1 MSTQSAPPKSNRT
14 PWIIVGALGCLALC
28 LLIVLA
34 GGALYLVAQR
44 PSDLT
49 PTRVAAQ
56 PMVPPALPTQPPTT
70 EPTLTPIPP
79 TQSPV
84 PPTLPPLQP
93 TLMPVL
99 PTISGAKGCP
109 PFPAAA
115 TKPSGIVG
123 NVTMALGADANYNPI
138 NPTVIFPPNAVFHAI
153 VAIQSA
159 PANPKFRATWYT
171 LDIGDPAYCNTI
183 IKETDYTP
191 TGSGSG
197 NLDFSLTP
205 KTQWDVGTYRVEIY
219 VNGNLDTAKSFS
231 VAGTTVQPTAAPPT
245 AAPPPPTT
253 APPPAGLT
261 CGNGV
266 LEPGMVGVF
275 VTNNFDGELLFAIA
289 SHSYKIPG
297 HSTLLVQVPGG
308 KPFTYS
314 ATITGVGTLTD
325 GPYTFDPGTCVPFTP
340 HN

>member
-34 GGALYLVAQR
+34 GGALYLVAQS

-56 PMVPPALPTQPPTT
+56 PMVSPALPTQPPTT

-159 PANPKFRATWYT
+159 PANTKFRATWYT
-171 LDIGDPAYCNTI
+171 LDIGDPAYCNTT
-183 IKETDYTP
+183 IKETDYAP

-197 NLDFSLTP
+197 NVDFSLTP
-205 KTQWDVGTYRVEIY
+205 KTQWDAGTYRVEIY
-219 VNGNLDTAKSFS
+219 VNGTLDTAKSFS
-231 VAGTTVQPTAAPPT
+231 VAGTAVQPITVPTNLPTAIATQPPT
-245 AAPPPPTT
+245 NSCNLQPGQSGILFTNTYDFKVLLTIGGGDWGTHDYWFEPKATTPIQFPPGNYT
-253 APPPAGLT
+253 ATLT
-261 CGNGV
+261 
-266 LEPGMVGVF
+266 
-275 VTNNFDGELLFAIA
+275 
-289 SHSYKIPG
+289 
-297 HSTLLVQVPGG
+297 VPGRG
-308 KPFTYS
+308 NYKFSNDRVAFEAGHCYPFT
-314 ATITGVGTLTD
+314 
-325 GPYTFDPGTCVPFTP
+325 TP
-340 HN
+340 